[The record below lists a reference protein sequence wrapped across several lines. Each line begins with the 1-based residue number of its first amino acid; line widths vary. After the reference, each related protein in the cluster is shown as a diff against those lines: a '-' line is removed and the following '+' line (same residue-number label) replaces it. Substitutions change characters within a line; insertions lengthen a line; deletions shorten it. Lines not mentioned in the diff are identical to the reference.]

1 LRRTQK
7 SEVKTTNDEIREMI
21 LKFFYDVHKKASS
34 RKRIR
39 LKISEVKR
47 RFTDMGIKSSEL
59 MSKIDYLT
67 QTGFIVREEE
77 TREIRTNK
85 GVFPSKTIYYKA
97 SDKIMDYFN
106 GASKFQRVDRSISGI
121 NVMNIQGV
129 TNIVAG
135 DSNVII
141 NSQYVDLYKDL
152 DLLSEAIQKS
162 GSFNDEEK
170 LNFVGEINTIKAQLT
185 KTKPDRDIIRRVWNK
200 LKTLA
205 TVPGIVSFFEQVAK
219 LIGVLL

>member
-1 LRRTQK
+1 LPRIQK
-7 SEVKTTNDEIREMI
+7 KIVKRTNDEIREMM

-47 RFTDMGIKSSEL
+47 RFRDMGIKSVEL
-59 MSKIDYLT
+59 MSNLDYLI

-77 TREIRTNK
+77 IRQIRTNK
-85 GVFPSKTIYYKA
+85 GVFPSKTSYYKA
-97 SDKIMDYFN
+97 SDKTMDYFN
-106 GASKFQRVDRSISGI
+106 GSSKFQRIDRSISGI
-121 NVMNIQGV
+121 NVTNIQGV

-141 NSQYVDLYKDL
+141 NSQYIDLYKNL
-152 DLLSEAIQKS
+152 DLLSEVIQKS
-162 GSFNDEEK
+162 GSLNDEEK

-185 KTKPDRDIIRRVWNK
+185 KTKPDRDIIRRAWDK

-205 TVPGIVSFFEQVAK
+205 TVSGIISFFEQVVK